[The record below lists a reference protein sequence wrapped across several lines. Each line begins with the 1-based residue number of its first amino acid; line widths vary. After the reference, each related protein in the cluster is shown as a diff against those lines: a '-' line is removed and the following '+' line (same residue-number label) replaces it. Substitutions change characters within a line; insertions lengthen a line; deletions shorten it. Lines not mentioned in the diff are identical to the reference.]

1 MDEDERTPHP
11 LAAARIMCGL
21 NRVEF
26 AKAVCDAARRH
37 GLRSGVDKAR
47 VRKWEVNG
55 VRPDAVSQTYIA
67 EVLGVPASDVDPA
80 AWPAWL
86 PRVDKGVVPL
96 GPANIVP
103 ALREA
108 LRTMDRRTLLSAIS
122 GSALVLLAGS
132 WADTEPAALAAV
144 PHRPE
149 AAVGEDAVAV
159 LEETSARLNALAT
172 AQRQHIAPLYD
183 AHLTHITDLIDEQRF
198 SRPLEIRLHKLA
210 ASLSQSVAWIR
221 FDHGQH
227 GDAARYWIAGLHNAH
242 ASHDRDMG
250 AALLSDLAY
259 QASWQ
264 DDPATAAGIL
274 TKALTRTTHP
284 AASSLLHLRLARAQ
298 AALGER
304 RATLRSLHTA
314 ERLLSKPAGDTPAW
328 CSWMSD
334 ADLAV
339 DSGRCLLD
347 LGDTTQA
354 HSLIAQGQ
362 TLLPTSR
369 DKTRGIFLAYRAQG
383 HLTRR
388 EPEAAA
394 ADALQALRLAERIG
408 APRCVQ
414 LVRDLVPAFTSYQ
427 TADGVPELLH
437 AVPKRAW
444 KRSCR
449 SR

>member
-11 LAAARIMCGL
+11 LAAVRIARGF

-26 AKAVCDAARRH
+26 AEAMHGAARRR

-67 EVLGVPASDVDPA
+67 EVLGLPAGDVDPA

-86 PRVDKGVVPL
+86 PRVDQGVVPL

-108 LRTMDRRTLLSAIS
+108 LHTMDRRTLLSAIP

-132 WADTEPAALAAV
+132 WAGTQPAALAAG
-144 PHRPE
+144 PSRPG
-149 AAVGEDAVAV
+149 AAVGEDVVAL
-159 LEETSARLNALAT
+159 LEDTSARLNTLAT
-172 AQRQHIAPLYD
+172 EQRQHIAPLYD
-183 AHLTHITDLIDEQRF
+183 AHLARVTDLIDEQRYT
-198 SRPLEIRLHKLA
+198 RPLRARLHKLA
-210 ASLSQSVAWIR
+210 ASLSQTVAWIR

-227 GDAARYWIAGLHNAH
+227 GAASRYWIAGLHNAH
-242 ASHDRDMG
+242 AGSDRDMG

-259 QASWQ
+259 QASWRH
-264 DDPATAAGIL
+264 DPATAAGIL
-274 TKALTRTTHP
+274 TKALSRTTHP
-284 AASSLLHLRLARAQ
+284 AANSLLHLRLARAQ

-304 RATLRSLHTA
+304 SATLRSLNAA
-314 ERLLSKPAGDTPAW
+314 ERLLNAGDTDDTPAW
-328 CSWMSD
+328 CSWMST

-354 HSLIAQGQ
+354 HRLIAEGQ
-362 TLLPTSR
+362 ALLPASR
-369 DKTRGIFLAYRAQG
+369 DKTRGVFLAYRAQG
-383 HLTRR
+383 HLSRR

-394 ADALQALRLAERIG
+394 ADALEALHLAQRIG

-414 LVRDLVPAFTSYQ
+414 LVRDLAPAFTPYR
-427 TADGVPELLH
+427 TAQGVPELLH
-437 AVPKRAW
+437 AVA
-444 KRSCR
+444 
-449 SR
+449 

>member
-11 LAAARIMCGL
+11 LAALRIALGFT
-21 NRVEF
+21 RVEF
-26 AKAVCDAARRH
+26 AEAVHGAARRR

-67 EVLGVPASDVDPA
+67 EVLGIPAGDVDPA

-86 PRVDKGVVPL
+86 PRVDRGVVPL
-96 GPANIVP
+96 GHANSVP

-108 LRTMDRRTLLSAIS
+108 LHTMDRRTLLSAIP
-122 GSALVLLAGS
+122 GSALIVLAGS
-132 WADTEPAALAAV
+132 WAGTEPTALAV
-144 PHRPE
+144 GPPRPGAE
-149 AAVGEDAVAV
+149 VGEDVVAL

-172 AQRQHIAPLYD
+172 EQRQHIAPLYD
-183 AHLTHITDLIDEQRF
+183 AHLARVTDLIDEQRY
-198 SRPLEIRLHKLA
+198 SRPVGVRLHKLA
-210 ASLSQSVAWIR
+210 ASLSQTVAWIR

-227 GDAARYWIAGLHNAH
+227 GAASRYWIAGLHNAH
-242 ASHDRDMG
+242 AGDDRDMG

-259 QASWQ
+259 QASWR
-264 DDPATAAGIL
+264 DDPTTAAGIL
-274 TKALTRTTHP
+274 TKALRRTTHP

-304 RATLRSLHTA
+304 RATQHSLNAA
-314 ERLLSKPAGDTPAW
+314 ERLLDAGDNGDIPAW
-328 CSWMSD
+328 CSWMSQ

-347 LGDTTQA
+347 LGDTAQA
-354 HSLIAQGQ
+354 HRLIAEGQ
-362 TLLPTSR
+362 ALLPASR

-383 HLTRR
+383 HLSRR

-394 ADALQALRLAERIG
+394 ADALEAFHLAERIG

-414 LVRDLVPAFTSYQ
+414 LVRDLAPAFTPYQ
-427 TADGVPELLH
+427 TAEGVPELLH
-437 AVPKRAW
+437 AVA
-444 KRSCR
+444 
-449 SR
+449 

>member
-11 LAAARIMCGL
+11 LAAVRIARGF

-26 AKAVCDAARRH
+26 AEAIHGAAGRR

-67 EVLGVPASDVDPA
+67 EVLGIPAGDVDPA

-86 PRVDKGVVPL
+86 PRVDQGVVPL

-108 LRTMDRRTLLSAIS
+108 LHTMDRRTLLSAIP
-122 GSALVLLAGS
+122 GSALVILAGS
-132 WADTEPAALAAV
+132 WAGTQPVALAAG
-144 PHRPE
+144 PSRPG
-149 AAVGEDAVAV
+149 AAVGEDVVAL

-172 AQRQHIAPLYD
+172 EQRQHIAPLYD
-183 AHLTHITDLIDEQRF
+183 AHLVRVTDLIEEQRYT
-198 SRPLEIRLHKLA
+198 RPLGARLHRLA
-210 ASLSQSVAWIR
+210 ASLSQTVAWIR

-227 GDAARYWIAGLHNAH
+227 GAASRYWIAGLHNAH
-242 ASHDRDMG
+242 AGNDRDMG

-259 QASWQ
+259 QASWR
-264 DDPATAAGIL
+264 DDPVTAAGIL
-274 TKALTRTTHP
+274 TKALSRTTHP
-284 AASSLLHLRLARAQ
+284 AASSLLHLRLARAH

-304 RATLRSLHTA
+304 RATLRSLNAA
-314 ERLLSKPAGDTPAW
+314 ERLLNAGGTDDTPAW
-328 CSWMSD
+328 CSWMSP

-354 HSLIAQGQ
+354 HRLIAEGQ
-362 TLLPTSR
+362 ALLPASR
-369 DKTRGIFLAYRAQG
+369 DKTRGVFLAYRAQG
-383 HLTRR
+383 YLSRR

-394 ADALQALRLAERIG
+394 ADALEALRLAERIG

-414 LVRDLVPAFTSYQ
+414 LVRDLAPAFRPYR
-427 TADGVPELLH
+427 TAEGVPELLH
-437 AVPKRAW
+437 AVA
-444 KRSCR
+444 
-449 SR
+449 

>member
-11 LAAARIMCGL
+11 LAAVRMARGF

-26 AKAVCDAARRH
+26 AEAMHGAARRR
-37 GLRSGVDKAR
+37 GLRSGVDKTR

-67 EVLGVPASDVDPA
+67 EVLGIPAGDVDPA

-86 PRVDKGVVPL
+86 PRVDQGVVPL

-108 LRTMDRRTLLSAIS
+108 LHTMDRRTLLSAIP
-122 GSALVLLAGS
+122 GSALVILAGS
-132 WADTEPAALAAV
+132 WAGTQPVALAAG
-144 PHRPE
+144 PSRPG
-149 AAVGEDAVAV
+149 AAVGEDVVAL
-159 LEETSARLNALAT
+159 LEETSARLNTLAT
-172 AQRQHIAPLYD
+172 EQRQHIAPLYD
-183 AHLTHITDLIDEQRF
+183 AHLARVTDLIEGQRYT
-198 SRPLEIRLHKLA
+198 RLLGVRLHKLA
-210 ASLSQSVAWIR
+210 ASLSQTVAWIR

-227 GDAARYWIAGLHNAH
+227 GAASRYWIAGLHNAH
-242 ASHDRDMG
+242 AGNDRDMG

-259 QASWQ
+259 QASWR
-264 DDPATAAGIL
+264 DDPTTAAGIL
-274 TKALTRTTHP
+274 TKALSRTTHP
-284 AASSLLHLRLARAQ
+284 AAGSLLHLRLARAQ

-304 RATLRSLHTA
+304 SATLRSLNAA
-314 ERLLSKPAGDTPAW
+314 ERLLNAGDTDDTPAW
-328 CSWMSD
+328 CSWMST

-354 HSLIAQGQ
+354 HRLIAEGQ
-362 TLLPTSR
+362 ALLPASR
-369 DKTRGIFLAYRAQG
+369 DKTRGVFLAYRAQG
-383 HLTRR
+383 HLSRR

-394 ADALQALRLAERIG
+394 ADALEALHLAERIG

-414 LVRDLVPAFTSYQ
+414 LVRDLAPAFTPYR
-427 TADGVPELLH
+427 TAQGVPELLH
-437 AVPKRAW
+437 AVA
-444 KRSCR
+444 
-449 SR
+449 